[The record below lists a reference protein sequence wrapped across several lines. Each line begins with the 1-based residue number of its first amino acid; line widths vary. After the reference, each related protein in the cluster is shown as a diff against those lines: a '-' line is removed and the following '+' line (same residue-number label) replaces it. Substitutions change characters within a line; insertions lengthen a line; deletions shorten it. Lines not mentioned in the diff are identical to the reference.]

1 MLKIR
6 RSEDRGHFNHGW
18 LDTYHT
24 FSFSEYYDPEN
35 MNFRDLRVINQD
47 WIDKGVGFGTHPHN
61 NMEIITYVLEG
72 ELSHK
77 DSMGNGSTIYPNDI
91 QYMSAGTGVTHSEFN
106 NSKTKDVRLY
116 QIWILPDKRNVT
128 PKYDQKNFP
137 KEAKLN
143 QLKLIVSNDGKNDS
157 IAINQDTN
165 LYASVLEQDKE
176 INFKIPENRHIWIQV
191 AKGNLLLNG
200 EHKINSGDGVAISDL
215 NELNLKSES
224 IESEFLLFDLK

>member
-47 WIDKGVGFGTHPHN
+47 WIDKSVGFGTHPHN